1 MARGERE
8 PTRVLHPARP
18 ELGIGEVTEVVQGK
32 PAVLHVFWPDVDK
45 HGYYLITDVRRV
57 PERRDNGQIPRFHS
71 GGEGGAPRLE

>member
-1 MARGERE
+1 MGRGERA

-32 PAVLHVFWPDVDK
+32 PAVLHVFWPDADK

-57 PERRDNGQIPRFHS
+57 SEQSDSRQIH
-71 GGEGGAPRLE
+71 A